1 MNDIFTVIVDKR
13 LIQAVE
19 YVKQRA
25 GSRPEDIW
33 KNVARYMNGLTPEQ
47 CSERYNY
54 LVTEKQY
61 APLDYRPK
69 VSMPDEE
76 LQVTI
81 IDGDKKETMNIPRAL
96 LVNNMTY
103 FRNILANKE
112 STAIDLSIHSDICI
126 FKWLMQH
133 CYHLYQPADYPP
145 VSLTIKI
152 VFPVLVSA
160 HFLGMPGLVNDCILF
175 MLKGSNFTQ
184 ILSFNYDFSCMDTDL
199 LKRFLE
205 QVPLPIFIRYL
216 GNNHSNYLITKL
228 ANASSHSLLHKFADK
243 LLVCDQCG
251 YFCLQ
256 EVLDSSA
263 ISKLY
268 PNSKF
273 LNCTNG
279 CSKVDGRGRMTS
291 HHDFRVC
298 KKLSKTI
305 QKHLAD
311 LKIYPKLTSVHIYW
325 ALFGLLFWCSCTT
338 CEQVFPLRDLC
349 KCEAGG
355 TQQASHDIDKV
366 IVAPADTDL
375 RLSIKEDLFDL
386 NKNVW
391 NNLSIKSKL
400 LNIIDVP
407 IIYDMVTLGTIGDR
421 SFATSAT
428 RSELEPCTT
437 SHSVPTTLPAS
448 APRTNINIPVHVV
461 ESEDSVSEEHAPTVG
476 LTTPTQAG
484 SKRELPAKVTID
496 HRARRLSFQSGLH
509 RGASQGLTVTRPK
522 TQQPDTTLK
531 ASDPDISSDSQDS
544 NDCSELQTRIF
555 THTADD
561 DVAGAKGK
569 ATFKGLPERCK
580 RYLKLKNSMNEEQRR
595 TVLNGIAHEE
605 DVAKLR
611 ALNSALITARE
622 NDLVK
627 RARYA
632 FESVPFPT
640 YNLHSRGK

>member
-1 MNDIFTVIVDKR
+1 MNEIFTVIVDKR

-19 YVKQRA
+19 YVKHRA
-25 GSRPEDIW
+25 GNRPEEIW

-69 VSMPDEE
+69 VPMPDEE

-81 IDGDKKETMNIPRAL
+81 IDGDKKETMSIPRAL
-96 LVNNMTY
+96 LVNNMAY

-133 CYHLYQPADYPP
+133 CYHLYQPSDYPP

-160 HFLGMPGLVNDCILF
+160 HFLGMPNLVNDCILF

-184 ILSFNYDFSCMDTDL
+184 ILSFNYNFSCMDTDL

-205 QVPLPIFIRYL
+205 HVPLPIFIRYL
-216 GNNHSNYLITKL
+216 GANHSNYLVTKL
-228 ANASSHSLLHKFADK
+228 ANASSHSLLHKFSDK
-243 LLVCDQCG
+243 ILLCDQCG

-256 EVLDSSA
+256 EILDSST

-268 PNSKF
+268 PNSTF
-273 LNCTNG
+273 LNCING
-279 CSKVDGRGRMTS
+279 CSKIDSRGRMTS
-291 HHDFRVC
+291 SHNFRVC

-305 QKHLAD
+305 QKHLTD
-311 LKIYPKLTSVHIYW
+311 IKIYPKLTSVHIYW
-325 ALFGLLFWCSCTT
+325 ALFGLLFWCTCVN

-349 KCEAGG
+349 KCEASNGQHA
-355 TQQASHDIDKV
+355 THEIDKV
-366 IVAPADTDL
+366 IVAPADVDL
-375 RLSIKEDLFDL
+375 RLTIKEDLFDL
-386 NKNVW
+386 SKNIW

-400 LNIIDVP
+400 LNILDVP
-407 IIYDMVTLGTIGDR
+407 VIHGMITLG
-421 SFATSAT
+421 FACDNLPITSVA
-428 RSELEPCTT
+428 RAEPE
-437 SHSVPTTLPAS
+437 SSIVP
-448 APRTNINIPVHVV
+448 RNKTNIPTHATV
-461 ESEDSVSEEHAPTVG
+461 SEDSLSEEQTPAVNLH
-476 LTTPTQAG
+476 TPTQTMPKQEFSTRSAADTKTRKLTFHLRMQKG
-484 SKRELPAKVTID
+484 TTQEHSVAKS
-496 HRARRLSFQSGLH
+496 R
-509 RGASQGLTVTRPK
+509 
-522 TQQPDTTLK
+522 TQHSEPTLK
-531 ASDPDISSDSQDS
+531 TPDPDLSSSSQDS

-561 DVAGAKGK
+561 DATGVKGK
-569 ATFKGLPERCK
+569 ATAKGLPERCK
-580 RYLKLKNSMNEEQRR
+580 RYLKLKSSMTDEQRK

-605 DVAKLR
+605 DVSKLR
-611 ALNSALITARE
+611 ALNSALLIARE
-622 NDLVK
+622 NDIVK
-627 RARYA
+627 KARYA
-632 FESVPFPT
+632 FESIPFPT
-640 YNLHSRGK
+640 YNLQSRGK

>member
-1 MNDIFTVIVDKR
+1 MSDIFTVIVDKR

-19 YVKQRA
+19 YVKHRG

-69 VSMPDEE
+69 VPMPDEE

-81 IDGDKKETMNIPRAL
+81 MDGDQKETMSIPRAL

-103 FRNILANKE
+103 FRNILTNKE
-112 STAIDLSIHSDICI
+112 SAAIDLSIHSDIGI
-126 FKWLMQH
+126 FKWLIQY
-133 CYHLYQPADYPP
+133 CYHLYQPADHPP

-160 HFLGMPGLVNDCILF
+160 HFLGMSNLVNECILF

-184 ILSFNYDFSCMDTDL
+184 ILSFNYDLSCMETDL

-216 GNNHSNYLITKL
+216 GGNHNNYLITKL
-228 ANASSHSLLHKFADK
+228 ANASSHSLLHKFSDK
-243 LLVCDQCG
+243 VVVCDQCG
-251 YFCLQ
+251 YFCLK
-256 EVLDSSA
+256 EVLDSST

-273 LNCTNG
+273 LNCSHG
-279 CSKVDGRGRMTS
+279 CSKIDGRGRMTS
-291 HHDFRVC
+291 NHDFRVC

-305 QKHLAD
+305 QKNLTD
-311 LKIYPKLTSVHIYW
+311 LKIYSKLTSVHIYW

-355 TQQASHDIDKV
+355 NHDVDKV
-366 IVAPADTDL
+366 VVAPADADL

-386 NKNVW
+386 NKNIW
-391 NNLSIKSKL
+391 NSLSIKSKL
-400 LNIIDVP
+400 LNIIDAP
-407 IIYDMVTLGTIGDR
+407 IIYDMITLMSAGDR
-421 SFATSAT
+421 
-428 RSELEPCTT
+428 
-437 SHSVPTTLPAS
+437 HSVPSVPAS
-448 APRTNINIPVHVV
+448 AKPGHDPGATPRVPLTVSAFSVPRTKTNIPMHIV
-461 ESEDSVSEEHAPTVG
+461 ESEDSTPDEQPPAVG
-476 LTTPTQAG
+476 LHTPTQTEPR
-484 SKRELPAKVTID
+484 RELSTKITID
-496 HRARRLSFQSGLH
+496 SRAKRLSFQ
-509 RGASQGLTVTRPK
+509 QGLYKGAAQGHTATRPRL
-522 TQQPDTTLK
+522 QQPDPSLK
-531 ASDPDISSDSQDS
+531 ALDQDISSDSQDS
-544 NDCSELQTRIF
+544 NDCSELQTKIF
-555 THTADD
+555 ARTADD
-561 DVAGAKGK
+561 EVSGTKGK
-569 ATFKGLPERCK
+569 TTSRGLPERCK
-580 RYLKLKNSMNEEQRR
+580 RYLKLKSSMNEEQRR

-622 NDLVK
+622 NDVVK

-632 FESVPFPT
+632 FESVSFPT
-640 YNLHSRGK
+640 YNLQSRGK